1 MNIDRRE
8 FIIQC
13 GAAVTSIAAIP
24 LTSLASRASAGSNS
38 PDSVIKKLS
47 VLNDAAIEDLLV
59 RQVNKPGDRWDGGVY
74 NDYDLPNAHATNNFI
89 CKLGIAYASEFSK
102 YHLSSGLVKPLE
114 RAIHCLLNVQYED
127 GTIDLHSTNFHSTPD
142 TAFIVNDLVPVYLCL
157 KRLERP
163 ELESFLA
170 RVKRFLLNTGK
181 CFMDGGIHTANHRW
195 VVTSA
200 LARVHSIFPSGE
212 YAKRIDEWLS
222 EGIDLDPDGQY
233 PEKSVSIYSPVCD
246 TMLITI
252 SRLANRPE
260 LLDVVRKNLEM
271 TLYYIQPGGE
281 VVTDVSGRQDKSRIG
296 YVNRYY
302 YAYRYLA
309 TKDQNPVFASVCRL
323 VENNMP
329 ERITN
334 FLPYL
339 MEDPVFDQ
347 EMPSPSALPDNYFKR
362 FSYSGIFRIRRDNT
376 DISVV
381 ENEPI
386 FLTYRKGEAVMQA
399 MTLAA
404 AFYASAQFVSQ
415 ECNFYGGEIILKK
428 YIKKGYYQPYPIEK
442 RDGDVDWNEMDRE
455 KREITEEQTLEMVVK
470 IKETK
475 GKVSVEASITGTPH
489 VPVSWE
495 LSFRKGGELSGV
507 TKDEHVTDAYILE
520 KGTGQ
525 YRVGNDVIRFGEGHV
540 THKWSQ
546 MRGMLPKQE
555 GYSVYLT
562 GYTPFRHQIIIS

>member
-1 MNIDRRE
+1 MSIDRRE
-8 FIIQC
+8 FFIQC
-13 GAAVTSIAAIP
+13 GAAVTSIAALP
-24 LTSLASRASAGSNS
+24 LISWTNGLKYIDG
-38 PDSVIKKLS
+38 DFVGIIKKLS
-47 VLNDAAIEDLLV
+47 LLNDKSVEDLLK
-59 RQVNKPGDRWDGGVY
+59 RQVDEPSSRWNGGV
-74 NDYDLPNAHATNNFI
+74 NNGYDIPNAHATANFI
-89 CKLGIAYASEFSK
+89 CKLGISYASEYSR
-102 YHLSSGLVKPLE
+102 YHLSERLLKPLE
-114 RAIHCLLNVQYED
+114 RAITCLLNVQYDD
-127 GTIDLHSTNFHSTPD
+127 GTVDLHSTNFHSTPD
-142 TAFIVNDLVPVYLCL
+142 TAFIVNDLVPLYVCL
-157 KRLERP
+157 KRLERS

-170 RVKRFLLNTGK
+170 KVKRFLLNTGK
-181 CFMDGGIHTANHRW
+181 CLMDGGIHTANHRW
-195 VVTSA
+195 VVTAA
-200 LARVHSIFPSGE
+200 LARVHSLFPSE
-212 YAKRIDEWLS
+212 KYAKRIDEWLS

-246 TMLITI
+246 NMLITI
-252 SRLANRPE
+252 SRLADRPE

-281 VVTDVSGRQDKSRIG
+281 VVTNISGRQDKSRIG
-296 YVNRYY
+296 YVNHYY

-309 TKDQNPVFASVCRL
+309 IKDQNPVFASVCQL
-323 VENNMP
+323 IEDKMP
-329 ERITN
+329 ERITD

-362 FSYSGIFRIRRDNT
+362 FSYSGIFRIRRGNT

-399 MTLAA
+399 MALAA

-428 YIKKGYYQPYPIEK
+428 YITKGYYQPYPIEK

-455 KREITEEQTLEMVVK
+455 KREIKKEQTLEMVVK

-475 GKVSVEASITGTPH
+475 GKVSVDVSITGTPH

-495 LSFRKGGELSGV
+495 LSFRKGGKLSGV
-507 TKDEHVTDAYILE
+507 TEDEHVTDAYFLE
-520 KGTGQ
+520 EGKGQ

-562 GYTPFRHQIIIS
+562 GYTPFRHQLFIS

>member
-1 MNIDRRE
+1 MHIDRRS
-8 FIIQC
+8 FLIHC
-13 GAAVTSIAAIP
+13 GVAVASIAATP
-24 LTSLASRASAGSNS
+24 LTSLAGRALAGNHSQA
-38 PDSVIKKLS
+38 PVVKKLS
-47 VLNDAAIEDLLV
+47 VLNDAGIENLLKQ
-59 RQVNKPGDRWDGGVY
+59 QVNKPGNRWDGGVY

-89 CKLGIAYASEFSK
+89 CRLGIAYASEFSK
-102 YHLSSGLVKPLE
+102 YHLASEFVKPLE
-114 RAIHCLLNVQYED
+114 RAIDCLLNVQYED
-127 GTIDLHSTNFHSTPD
+127 GTIDLYSTNFHSTPD
-142 TAFIVNDLVPVYLCL
+142 TAFIVNDLAPVYVCL
-157 KRLERP
+157 RRLERP
-163 ELESFLA
+163 ELKSFLNK
-170 RVKRFLLNTGK
+170 VERFLKNTGK
-181 CFMDGGIHTANHRW
+181 CLLDGGIHTANHRW

-200 LARVHSIFPSGE
+200 LARVHSLFPSGE
-212 YAKRIDEWLS
+212 YRKRIDEWLS

-252 SRLANRPE
+252 SRLTNRPE
-260 LLDVVRKNLEM
+260 LLNVVRKNLEM

-302 YAYRYLA
+302 YAYRYMA
-309 TKDQNPVFASVCRL
+309 IKDKNPVFASVCQL
-323 VENNMP
+323 IENTMP
-329 ERITN
+329 ERITD
-334 FLPYL
+334 FLLYL
-339 MEDPVFDQ
+339 VEDPVFDR
-347 EMPSPSALPDNYFKR
+347 EMPSPTAIPDNYFKR
-362 FSYSGIFRIRRDNT
+362 FSYSGIFRIRRGNT
-376 DISVV
+376 DISVI

-404 AFYASAQFVSQ
+404 AFYASAQFESR
-415 ECNFYGGEIILKK
+415 ECNFYGEEIILKK
-428 YIKKGYYQPYPIEK
+428 YVTKGYYQPYPKEK
-442 RDGDVDWNEMDRE
+442 RDGDVDWNETDRE
-455 KREITEEQTLEMVVK
+455 KRTVTREQTLEMVVK

-475 GKVSVEASITGTPH
+475 GKVAVDASITGQPH

-507 TKDEHVTDAYILE
+507 TEDPHVTDAFFLE
-520 KGTGQ
+520 KGTGE
-525 YRVGNDVIRFGEGHV
+525 YRVGGDVIRFGEGHV